1 MKFQGLLFDGLP
13 VRYSVIP
20 SNKAPQ
26 KGPWTLS
33 GDMSP
38 ISLWTGSLVE
48 DGEKRKQEKRERRE
62 REAKGGSPNPNHTS
76 LTHFNL
82 SQFLLRLASHADAL
96 RARHA
101 FLPTKECVSPALQA
115 RLIYR
120 SFQPSSDPSGQSL
133 FTDYFHNWYLSISR
147 VLSSSLAS
155 LRRNQQKINQKSIVK
170 CQVNK
175 AFFNAILTEI
185 IN

>member
-1 MKFQGLLFDGLP
+1 MGYLLG
-13 VRYSVIP
+13 I
-20 SNKAPQ
+20 
-26 KGPWTLS
+26 LS
-33 GDMSP
+33 SHLIKLHKKVLGHCQEICLQLACEQD
-38 ISLWTGSLVE
+38 LWSRMG
-48 DGEKRKQEKRERRE
+48 KRESRRRERERRE
-62 REAKGGSPNPNHTS
+62 REGKGGSPNPNHTS

-120 SFQPSSDPSGQSL
+120 SFQPSSDPSSQSL
-133 FTDYFHNWYLSISR
+133 FTDYFHNWYLSIFH